1 MEKIKEIIE
10 FIKEHRKAFAVGAV
24 IVVCIIAGA
33 VIF

>member
-10 FIKEHRKAFAVGAV
+10 FIKEHKKVFAFGAV
-24 IVVCIIAGA
+24 VVVCVIAGA